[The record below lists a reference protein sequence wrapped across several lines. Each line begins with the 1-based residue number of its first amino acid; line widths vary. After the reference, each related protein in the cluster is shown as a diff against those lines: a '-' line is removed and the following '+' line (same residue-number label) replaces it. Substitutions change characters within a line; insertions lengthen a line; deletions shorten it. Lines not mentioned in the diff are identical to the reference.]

1 MRRPL
6 GMLALLACLVV
17 PATSSAAIITFTT
30 IMSGD
35 QENPPNAS
43 PATGEAVVI
52 YDSEARTLRVMAEFR
67 DLVAPTTA
75 AHIHCCTDP
84 PGNIGVATRVPSFLL
99 FPIGVTF
106 GSHDETLDLTD
117 AATYN
122 VAFVTNFGG
131 GTIAGAEAALIA
143 GLMEGRAYYNIHTST
158 FPAGEIRGFFAQQV
172 PEPATLTLLV
182 GGVLIGLAARR
193 RRLG

>member
-122 VAFVTNFGG
+122 PAFVTNFGG
-131 GTIAGAEAALIA
+131 GTLAGAEAALIA

-158 FPAGEIRGFFAQQV
+158 FPGGEIRGFFAQEV